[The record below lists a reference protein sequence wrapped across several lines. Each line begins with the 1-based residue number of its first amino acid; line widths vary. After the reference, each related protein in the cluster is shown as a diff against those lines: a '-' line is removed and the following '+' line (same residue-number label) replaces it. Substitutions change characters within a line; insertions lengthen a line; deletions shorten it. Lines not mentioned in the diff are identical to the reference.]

1 MEQVLKVKEWQGA
14 SGNWYVGDV
23 DTWTKWH
30 AVAEMF
36 GLDKQGYIDML
47 VEKYHAL
54 VEIPDGP
61 DGDFFL
67 TYWLK
72 DDYKYAHKFFL
83 DVNRVARNKG
93 WKVERTVW
101 NHES

>member
-23 DTWTKWH
+23 DTWTQWH
-30 AVAEMF
+30 EIAKMF
-36 GLDKQGYIDML
+36 ELDKQGYVDI
-47 VEKYHAL
+47 

-72 DDYKYAHKFFL
+72 EDYKYAHKFFL
-83 DVNRVARNKG
+83 DVNRIARNKG
-93 WKVERTVW
+93 WKVEKKVW
-101 NHES
+101 R